1 LAVIKLACG
10 LNRQMRE
17 DATRTR
23 LLASGHFAAR
33 KRKAFAQFI
42 LSSELFSCRTLAVRS
57 MSPGLAIISASML
70 VADAPTGLHMTP
82 APGRQLQAGASC
94 TPRDSFV
101 HVGFDMAK
109 LVRSNLGGQGGRCT
123 TAGFCVEQLTAST
136 PQEILFET
144 VGVARTGEPIDMRVT
159 NTSEYRAWNIK
170 LNGIKSQTQG
180 EKTGYFGVVNLL
192 GPRSTNQRGGQ
203 WKTEFTHV
211 ELKFELLGR
220 WTRTP
225 ITLDRT
231 FMTFYDFDTG

>member
-1 LAVIKLACG
+1 
-10 LNRQMRE
+10 MRE

-33 KRKAFAQFI
+33 KGR
-42 LSSELFSCRTLAVRS
+42 LSRNSSFPASCFLAGLFAVRS

-144 VGVARTGEPIDMRVT
+144 VGIARPGEPIDMRVT

-170 LNGIKSQTQG
+170 LNGIKRRENWLFWRRQLARPALDQS
-180 EKTGYFGVVNLL
+180 TGW
-192 GPRSTNQRGGQ
+192 P
-203 WKTEFTHV
+203 V
-211 ELKFELLGR
+211 EDGIYAR
-220 WTRTP
+220 RAQV
-225 ITLDRT
+225 
-231 FMTFYDFDTG
+231 